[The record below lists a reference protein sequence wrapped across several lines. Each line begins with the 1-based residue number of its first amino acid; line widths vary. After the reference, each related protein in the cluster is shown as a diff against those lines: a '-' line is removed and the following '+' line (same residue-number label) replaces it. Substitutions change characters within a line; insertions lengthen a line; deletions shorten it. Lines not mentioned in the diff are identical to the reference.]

1 MRVAVVGCGA
11 IGGWLAGRLAD
22 AGVDVSVLARGATL
36 RALQQRGLRLQ
47 EGGVERCV
55 QLPASDRPEALG
67 LHDFVILAVK
77 GQAAA
82 QAVPLAAAL
91 RAPQGKVW
99 TAMNGVP
106 WWFADGLPSLQGQAL
121 RSLDP
126 EGRLQ
131 AQLGADQVLGG
142 VVHASCQN
150 PEPALVRHVMGQG
163 LLVGDPN
170 AAGSSGEAALIGLLL
185 QAGFEAKASANIRQD
200 LWYKLWGNAT
210 TNPISAL
217 TGATTDR
224 ILDDPQVL
232 ALTDAAMHELAAVGA
247 AVGCP
252 VPHTPDE
259 RHAITRRLGAFK
271 TSMLQDRE
279 AGRRLEI
286 DALLAAPR
294 EIAQRVGVATP
305 MLDALH
311 GLARLLD
318 GSLAAA
324 A

>member
-22 AGVDVSVLARGATL
+22 AGVAVSVLARGATL
-36 RALQQRGLRLQ
+36 RALQQRGLRIQ
-47 EGGVERCV
+47 EAGVERNLK
-55 QLPASDRPEALG
+55 LPASDRPEELG
-67 LHDFVILAVK
+67 LHDVVILAVK

-91 RAPQGKVW
+91 RAPEGKVW

-106 WWFADGLPSLQGQAL
+106 WWFADGLPALQNKPL

-126 EGRLQ
+126 EGRLL
-131 AQLGADQVLGG
+131 AQLGAAEVLGG

-163 LLVGDPN
+163 LLVGDPH
-170 AAGSSGEAALIGLLL
+170 AAGSAAEAGLVSLLL

-247 AVGCP
+247 AIGCP
-252 VPHTPDE
+252 VPHTPEE

-294 EIAQRVGVATP
+294 EIAERVGVATP

-324 A
+324 

>member
-11 IGGWLAGRLAD
+11 IGGWLAARLARS
-22 AGVDVSVLARGATL
+22 GVAVSVLARGATL
-36 RALQQRGLRLQ
+36 AALRTQGLTLHEHGQ
-47 EGGVERCV
+47 THVL
-55 QLPASDRPEALG
+55 QLPASDQPEALG
-67 LHDFVILAVK
+67 RHDFVLLAVK

-91 RAPQGKVW
+91 RAPKGRVY

-106 WWFADGLPSLQGQAL
+106 WWFGDGLPAL
-121 RSLDP
+121 AGAPLRCLDP
-126 EGRLQ
+126 DG
-131 AQLGADQVLGG
+131 AQQRELGAAQVLGG

-150 PEPALVRHVMGQG
+150 PAPAVVRHVMGQG
-163 LLVGDPN
+163 LLVGDPHETGSPAEQALVALFQ
-170 AAGSSGEAALIGLLL
+170 AAG
-185 QAGFEAKASANIRQD
+185 FDAKPSANIRQD
-200 LWYKLWGNAT
+200 TWYKLWGNAT

-224 ILDDPQVL
+224 ILADPQVL
-232 ALTDAAMHELAAVGA
+232 ALTDAAMHELAAIGA
-247 AVGCP
+247 AIGCP

-259 RHAITRRLGAFK
+259 RHAITRKLGAFK

-294 EIAQRVGVATP
+294 EIAQRMGLPTP

-318 GSLAAA
+318 EGLAQA
-324 A
+324 